1 VAHNNQQFHYKYSKD
16 TIMIAITGANGQL
29 GQLVIRH
36 LLTKTPASNIIA
48 LVRNPEKA
56 QPLKALG
63 VNVRIAD
70 YNEPATLT
78 AAFEGVK
85 KLLLISGSEI
95 GQRVP
100 QHKAVILA
108 AKEANVELFA
118 YTSILKASD
127 SPLGLAQEHA
137 ITEQLINEAELPAV
151 ILRNG
156 WYNENYTQGV
166 AGILENGA
174 VVGAAENGLLSAAAR
189 NDYAEAAAVVL
200 TSTQAQAGKI
210 YELAGDRGFTLA
222 QYAQEIA
229 QQSHKNIVYQAMSEA
244 EYADLLVSVGLPKAI
259 ADLFADAEAHAAHG
273 WLAESSGTL
282 SQLIARPTTTIAES
296 IKEAL

>member
-1 VAHNNQQFHYKYSKD
+1 
-16 TIMIAITGANGQL
+16 MIAITGANGQL

-56 QPLKALG
+56 QALKALG

-78 AAFEGVK
+78 TAFEGVK

-137 ITEQLINEAELPAV
+137 VTEQLINEAKLPAV

-156 WYNENYTQGV
+156 WYNENYTQGI
-166 AGILENGA
+166 AGVLEHGA
-174 VVGAAENGLLSAAAR
+174 VVGAAENGLLSTAAR

-200 TSTQAQAGKI
+200 TSTQAQAGKV
-210 YELAGDRGFTLA
+210 YELAGDSGFTLA

-229 QQSHKNIVYQAMSEA
+229 QQSHKNIAYQAMSEA

-259 ADLFADAEAHAAHG
+259 ADLLADTEAHAAHG

>member
-1 VAHNNQQFHYKYSKD
+1 
-16 TIMIAITGANGQL
+16 MIAITGANGQL

-36 LLTKTPASNIIA
+36 LLTKTLASNIIA

-56 QPLKALG
+56 QALKVLG
-63 VNVRIAD
+63 VKVRIAD
-70 YNEPATLT
+70 YNQPTTLT
-78 AAFEGVK
+78 AALAGVK

-100 QHKAVILA
+100 QHQAVITA
-108 AKEANVELFA
+108 AKTANVELFA
-118 YTSILKASD
+118 YTSILKASE
-127 SPLGLAQEHA
+127 SPMDLAQEHT
-137 ITEQLINEAELPAV
+137 ITEQLINEAGLPAV

-156 WYNENYTQGV
+156 WYSENYTQGIV
-166 AGILENGA
+166 GVLANAA
-174 VVGAAENGLLSAAAR
+174 VVGAAENGLLYTATR

-200 TSTQAQAGKI
+200 TSSQPQDGKV
-210 YELAGDRGFTLA
+210 YELAGDSGFTLA

-229 QQSHKNIVYQAMSEA
+229 QQSHKSIAYQAMSEA
-244 EYADLLVSVGLPKAI
+244 EYADLLVSVGLPKAL
-259 ADLFADAEAHAAHG
+259 ADLLADTEAHAAHG